1 MISVPNT
8 KYQPKDLTSLTQQ
21 LVSTIYPCSPDMR
34 NLRNRGDGCLNARI
48 TRSSV
53 DICFGRRFIVI
64 CVWLAYH
71 FMLNHLSTYL
81 RILWVPRLFVL
92 RRVVGRVRPG
102 GESPPRQRSFA
113 CLGQNPPTA
122 SGGPAHNRSLLL
134 RTELV
139 LHCYRGLRPTPSAI
153 ATTTYCTMGLS

>member
-1 MISVPNT
+1 MSHEFGINGTPHHDP
-8 KYQPKDLTSLTQQ
+8 QAIRL
-21 LVSTIYPCSPDMR
+21 
-34 NLRNRGDGCLNARI
+34 
-48 TRSSV
+48 TRSPSQGRLV
-53 DICFGRRFIVI
+53 CFSGHIFDSSRFSSNY
-64 CVWLAYH
+64 VWLAYH
-71 FMLNHLSTYL
+71 FMLNSVATYL
-81 RILWVPRLFVL
+81 RALGSLASSCWGGLWVESGL
-92 RRVVGRVRPG
+92 VGNPLLANA
-102 GESPPRQRSFA
+102 SFA

>member
-1 MISVPNT
+1 MSREFGINGTPHHDP
-8 KYQPKDLTSLTQQ
+8 QAILL
-21 LVSTIYPCSPDMR
+21 
-34 NLRNRGDGCLNARI
+34 
-48 TRSSV
+48 TRSTSQ
-53 DICFGRRFIVI
+53 DQLACSSGHILDSSRFSSNY
-64 CVWLAYH
+64 VWFAYH
-71 FMLNHLSTYL
+71 FMLNSVATYL
-81 RILWVPRLFVL
+81 RALGSLASSCWGGLWVESGL
-92 RRVVGRVRPG
+92 VGNPLLANA
-102 GESPPRQRSFA
+102 SFA

>member
-64 CVWLAYH
+64 YVWLAYH
-71 FMLNHLSTYL
+71 FMLNSVATYL
-81 RILWVPRLFVL
+81 RALGSLASSCWGGLWVESGL
-92 RRVVGRVRPG
+92 VGNPLLANA
-102 GESPPRQRSFA
+102 SFA

-122 SGGPAHNRSLLL
+122 WDGLAHNGSLPFKPQMVIHYWHSTSEPALDMQGQF
-134 RTELV
+134 RASEKD
-139 LHCYRGLRPTPSAI
+139 
-153 ATTTYCTMGLS
+153 